1 MLGVKKRRRASQGEK
16 ALGQGHTGMDSE
28 LNEIKAH
35 INRVLD
41 CMPTEQAQRRTR
53 AHLEW
58 ELKEMLKH
66 ISPKDFRTSELLT
79 LIAILHPIHARVL
92 TPVFGNK
99 PILTIVAGDPAVAG
113 ESVG

>member
-1 MLGVKKRRRASQGEK
+1 
-16 ALGQGHTGMDSE
+16 MDSE
-28 LNEIKAH
+28 LNEIKEH

-41 CMPTEQAQRRTR
+41 CMPTEQAQQRTR

-79 LIAILHPIHARVL
+79 LIAVLHPIHARVL
-92 TPVFGNK
+92 APIVGHK
-99 PILTIVAGDPAVAG
+99 PILTIVPCEPAVPS

>member
-1 MLGVKKRRRASQGEK
+1 
-16 ALGQGHTGMDSE
+16 MDSE
-28 LNEIKAH
+28 LYEIKAH
-35 INRVLD
+35 INRILD
-41 CMPTEQAQRRTR
+41 SMPTEHAQQRTR

-79 LIAILHPIHARVL
+79 LVAILHPIHARVL
-92 TPVFGNK
+92 TPITGNR
-99 PILTIVAGDPAVAG
+99 PILTIVPGEAPVSG